1 MTRPDWLLPTSA
13 IQSVKAILGMG
24 HVFDYGRPTR
34 SCNKLPW
41 IIRGYPSSPLQ
52 RAVDSQTRQLGYES
66 PRAFH
71 LPSEWNHPE

>member
-1 MTRPDWLLPTSA
+1 MKADVLLPTA
-13 IQSVKAILGMG
+13 ALQTLKAILGYG
-24 HVFDYGRPTR
+24 SLLDYGRPTR

-52 RAVDSQTRQLGYES
+52 CAVDSQTLQLGYES
-66 PRAFH
+66 PRAFP